1 MELEQKQ
8 DLVAYSLFL
17 FNISASTRGY
27 YLRRLKGFFDYI
39 MVLRNENIKNSR
51 DSVMVMSLELREIT
65 IVSGNR
71 RVISSISKVSQ

>member
-1 MELEQKQ
+1 
-8 DLVAYSLFL
+8 
-17 FNISASTRGY
+17 
-27 YLRRLKGFFDYI
+27 
-39 MVLRNENIKNSR
+39 MVLRNENIKNNR